1 RRRAT
6 PGRVYGRTDLV
17 ADLVRANETA
27 LRRANA
33 GGGALTEYLSFRLG
47 DELFA
52 LPLRNVQ
59 ELIAFRPLTY
69 VPRAPDDV
77 VGILFVRGLLVTV
90 IDLRRRLRL
99 SFGDDRQRGRVLLV
113 PGPEGETLGLLV
125 DEVEQVYRLAESE
138 VEQAAN
144 VLGGNTAEYVAGIG
158 RRDDKVIVLLS
169 LGPLLTAGR

>member
-1 RRRAT
+1 M
-6 PGRVYGRTDLV
+6 
-17 ADLVRANETA
+17 ADLVRANATA

-33 GGGALTEYLSFRLG
+33 SGGGAITEYLSFRLG

-52 LPLRNVQ
+52 LPLRNVH

-69 VPRAPDDV
+69 VPRAPDDI
-77 VGILFVRGLLVTV
+77 VGIVFVRGLLVTV

-99 SFGDDRQRGRVLLV
+99 PEGDEKPRGRVLLV

-138 VEQAAN
+138 VEPAAN

-158 RRDDKVIVLLS
+158 RPKGDQVIVLLA
-169 LGPLLTAGR
+169 LAPLLTAADR

>member
-1 RRRAT
+1 M
-6 PGRVYGRTDLV
+6 
-17 ADLVRANETA
+17 ADLVRANESA
-27 LRRANA
+27 LRRAGA
-33 GGGALTEYLSFRLG
+33 SDGGTLTEYLSFRLG
-47 DELFA
+47 HELFA
-52 LPLRNVQ
+52 LPLRNVH

-69 VPRAPDDV
+69 VPRAPADV

-90 IDLRRRLRL
+90 IDLRRRLHLTVDERV
-99 SFGDDRQRGRVLLV
+99 RGRVLLV

-169 LGPLLTAGR
+169 LGPLLATGR

>member
-1 RRRAT
+1 
-6 PGRVYGRTDLV
+6 V

-33 GGGALTEYLSFRLG
+33 GGGALTEYLSFRL
-47 DELFA
+47 DEELFA

-59 ELIAFRPLTY
+59 ELYPFKPLTY
-69 VPRAPDDV
+69 VPRAPEDV
-77 VGILFVRGLLVTV
+77 IGILFVRGLLVTV

-99 SFGDDRQRGRVLLV
+99 APADERSRGRILLV
-113 PGPEGETLGLLV
+113 PGPEGETFGLLV

-138 VEQAAN
+138 VEAAAN

-158 RRDDKVIVLLS
+158 RRDDKVIVLLA
-169 LGPLLTAGR
+169 LGPLLAANR